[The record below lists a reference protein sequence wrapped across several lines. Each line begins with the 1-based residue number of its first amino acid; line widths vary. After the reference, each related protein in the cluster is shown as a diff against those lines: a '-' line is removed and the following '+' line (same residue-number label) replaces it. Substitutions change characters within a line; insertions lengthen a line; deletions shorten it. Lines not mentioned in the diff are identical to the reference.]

1 MEIGVKTGK
10 FLAFIG
16 RIMRLF
22 RFTGSVQDPIMPSV
36 SIILQSVAMRWVFF
50 VLGGF
55 VLLACGGGGAFSA
68 PSTGGQ
74 GGSVGLAL
82 EVPDLGAVPAQ
93 PSPSAL
99 PADWHHGAFMQV
111 YVRGYK
117 DSDGDG
123 RGDLNGLISQLDYLQ
138 DLGIRGLW
146 LMPVTQS
153 EDRDHGYAVT
163 NYRAIETDYGSMAD
177 FDRLL
182 LEAHKRGMGVV
193 MDYVIN
199 HSSSQHPLFK
209 NAASAR
215 LNPQR
220 DYYVWQD
227 ATPIGWSIFGQ
238 NPWYS
243 SGNGYYYA
251 PFWQGMPDFN
261 WKSAPVKAFHH
272 DNLRFW
278 LNKGVDGMRFD
289 AVGML
294 VENGSAAWSV
304 QPESRMVMQQ
314 VQQLMA
320 SYGGRYIVCES
331 PDAAQ
336 SFGADSACAGAFA
349 FDLKDHILNAAR
361 GDVHAIGAVSAY
373 FVSAPPGMATFL
385 ANHDGFAGDRIW
397 NQLNGNVAHYQLA
410 AATYLLLPGTPF
422 VYYGEEIGMANGSGL
437 SGDWALRSPMSWT
450 ATTAGFS
457 SGTVFRAASS
467 NMATHNVHAQ
477 VGVAGS
483 LHGFYKALI
492 GLRNALPSIA
502 QGGYLYP
509 SVSGAAMA
517 FQRRWGDERSL
528 VVINYG
534 TAAQAVSLGDLGA
547 GAVWQ
552 PRLGAVSAFTADA
565 AGGARPVVPAQSV
578 SVFVRAP

>member
-1 MEIGVKTGK
+1 MHIFKWSKYRV
-10 FLAFIG
+10 
-16 RIMRLF
+16 
-22 RFTGSVQDPIMPSV
+22 MPSV
-36 SIILQSVAMRWVFF
+36 SIILQSVAMRWMFL

-68 PSTGGQ
+68 PSTSGQ

-82 EVPDLGAVPAQ
+82 DVPDLGAVSAQ
-93 PSPSAL
+93 ASPSVL

-123 RGDLNGLISQLDYLQ
+123 RGDLNGLIGQLDYLK

-153 EDRDHGYAVT
+153 EDRDHGYAVS
-163 NYRAIETDYGSMAD
+163 NYRDIEADYGSMAD
-177 FDRLL
+177 FERLL
-182 LEAHKRGMGVV
+182 VEAHRRGMGVV

-209 NAASAR
+209 NASSAR

-261 WKSAPVKAFHH
+261 WKSASVKAFHH

-304 QPESRMVMQQ
+304 QPESRVVMQE
-314 VQQLMA
+314 VQQLMS
-320 SYGGRYIVCES
+320 SYGGRYMVCES

-336 SFGADSACAGAFA
+336 SYGAASACGGAFA

-361 GDVHAIGAVSAY
+361 GDLAAIAAVSRY
-373 FVSAPPGMATFL
+373 FVSAPQGMATFL
-385 ANHDGFAGDRIW
+385 ANHDGFAGDRVW
-397 NQLNGNVAHYQLA
+397 NQLNGDMAQYRLA

-437 SGDWALRSPMSWT
+437 SGDWALRTPMSWT

-457 SGTVFRAASS
+457 TGTAFRAASS
-467 NMATHNVHAQ
+467 NMATHNVQAQ
-477 VGVAGS
+477 VGAPGS
-483 LHGFYKALI
+483 LHGVYKTLI
-492 GLRNALPSIA
+492 GLRNRLPSIA
-502 QGGYLYP
+502 QGGYRYP
-509 SVSGAAMA
+509 SVSGTAMA
-517 FQRRWGDERSL
+517 FQRQWGDERSL

-534 TAAQAVSLGDLGA
+534 ASSQTVSLNDLGA
-547 GAVWQ
+547 GVVWQ
-552 PRLGAVSAFTADA
+552 PQHGTVGSVTADA
-565 AGGARPVVPAQSV
+565 AGGARLVVPAQSV
-578 SVFVRAP
+578 QVFMRTP